1 MPISL
6 HYELVGTGWSE
17 CRLTIG
23 DKSVQVTASY
33 LSDALESLCT
43 AALAIANGKE
53 KEYARFDEE
62 PGEYRWLLE
71 RQDADNVRIR
81 ILQFEGLW
89 SDLPD
94 EAGEVIFDAVCTI
107 TELVQAVI
115 SALEYLHTTHGQKGY
130 RKMWISH
137 PFPSK
142 LFAKLKLVLAAS
154 ASQNASNTSLHTA
167 LYEALHGRFKEDY
180 LMRLLDTPLL
190 QQEVEALA
198 KQDNISIE
206 TAWYEMLTRRARG

>member
-1 MPISL
+1 
-6 HYELVGTGWSE
+6 
-17 CRLTIG
+17 
-23 DKSVQVTASY
+23 
-33 LSDALESLCT
+33 LSDALESLC
-43 AALAIANGKE
+43 AAVLAIANGKE

-71 RQDADNVRIR
+71 RHDADNVRIR
-81 ILQFEGLW
+81 ILQFEDVW

-94 EAGEVIFDAVCTI
+94 EAGEVIFDTVCTI
-107 TELVQAVI
+107 TELVQALV
-115 SALEYLHTTHGQKGY
+115 SALEYLHTTHGKKGY
-130 RKMWISH
+130 RKKWISH

-154 ASQNASNTSLHTA
+154 ASQNVSNTSLHTA

-180 LMRLLDTPLL
+180 LMRLLGTPLL

>member
-1 MPISL
+1 MASHNMSDAHNGSLCFRLSSFILAPEILTMPISL

-43 AALAIANGKE
+43 AVLAIANGKE
-53 KEYARFDEE
+53 REHATFDEE

-81 ILQFEGLW
+81 ILQFEDLW
-89 SDLPD
+89 SRRLPD
-94 EAGEVIFDAVCTI
+94 ESGETIFDAVCTV
-107 TELVQAVI
+107 TELVQAVV
-115 SALEYLHTTHGQKGY
+115 SALEYLHTTYGKKGY

-142 LFAKLKLVLAAS
+142 LFAKLKLL
-154 ASQNASNTSLHTA
+154 
-167 LYEALHGRFKEDY
+167 
-180 LMRLLDTPLL
+180 PI
-190 QQEVEALA
+190 
-198 KQDNISIE
+198 ISP
-206 TAWYEMLTRRARG
+206 T